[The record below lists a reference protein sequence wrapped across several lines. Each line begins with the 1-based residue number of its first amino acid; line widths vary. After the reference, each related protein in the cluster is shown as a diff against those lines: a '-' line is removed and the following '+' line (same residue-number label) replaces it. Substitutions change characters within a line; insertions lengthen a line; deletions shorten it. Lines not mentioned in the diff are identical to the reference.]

1 MTCKYWAQISKL
13 RTKEEDSLPAE
24 DCWSQNDEANNAWN
38 FDYIYLFICVQVF
51 VHFGA
56 SWCVPSLAMNSFFEE
71 LAMTYQDILYLVV
84 DVDEVKVWF
93 MTLVAMIPRKI
104 ISLSFPRNKYHI
116 NQKPCSASEVT
127 KVHRSVGNC
136 TVLKIIIIKL
146 EVLSKTL
153 DEMIVRWST

>member
-24 DCWSQNDEANNAWN
+24 DCWSQNDEANNNAWN
-38 FDYIYLFICVQVF
+38 FDYISLFICVQVF

-71 LAMTYQDILYLVV
+71 LALTYQDILFLVV

-93 MTLVAMIPRKI
+93 MTSVAMILRKI
-104 ISLSFPRNKYHI
+104 MWAVDGSTSGLPNLHLQFSCGLFLP
-116 NQKPCSASEVT
+116 SAAALLQ
-127 KVHRSVGNC
+127 NL
-136 TVLKIIIIKL
+136 VLL
-146 EVLSKTL
+146 ETDIYMLVMNIFVCATL
-153 DEMIVRWST
+153 I